1 MPSIEYILIFILLLF
16 ILLVLVKYIFELSF
30 SLLIFVKELSWDF
43 FLFRIS
49 FFNMQLF
56 LLLIF
61 SLFVESGLGL
71 LLFEVFEEL
80 FKALFEFKFPF
91 KSD

>member
-1 MPSIEYILIFILLLF
+1 M
-16 ILLVLVKYIFELSF
+16 KYIFELSF

-49 FFNMQLF
+49 FFNMQF

-80 FKALFEFKFPF
+80 FKALFEFNSIFKFVDALIKLF
-91 KSD
+91 